1 MQVVSVEIAA
11 ALARATLV
19 PLEHPCGLEKFHLSF
34 GGNSVTGILTRKP
47 QPQVLGKR
55 MWRKRRGLGTRGQ
68 RGHAHGNCK
77 TELQEV
83 AGVPYIF
90 PPSPRKG
97 IPSPEPKSTPPPP
110 QPPPKHEGHQCRKVT
125 PESPPRQTPL

>member
-1 MQVVSVEIAA
+1 MPVVAVEIAA
-11 ALARATLV
+11 AMAPAPMV
-19 PLEHPCGLEKFHLSF
+19 PIVHPFGLEKFHLSF
-34 GGNSVTGILTRKP
+34 GGNRVTGILTRKP

-83 AGVPYIF
+83 AGGHHRY
-90 PPSPRKG
+90 S
-97 IPSPEPKSTPPPP
+97 PPPPKRLRARDP
-110 QPPPKHEGHQCRKVT
+110 QPPPPPPDHRAKHGDRSEAKM
-125 PESPPRQTPL
+125 

>member
-1 MQVVSVEIAA
+1 MAPA
-11 ALARATLV
+11 PMV
-19 PLEHPCGLEKFHLSF
+19 PIVHPFGLEKFHLSF
-34 GGNSVTGILTRKP
+34 GGNRVTGILTRKP

-83 AGVPYIF
+83 AGVPDLC
-90 PPSPRKG
+90 SLAPREG
-97 IPSPEPKSTPPPP
+97 IPSSDTKPPPP
-110 QPPPKHEGHQCRKVT
+110 R
-125 PESPPRQTPL
+125 PRSR

>member
-1 MQVVSVEIAA
+1 MGLVTSAPPRAIPVVAVEIAA
-11 ALARATLV
+11 AMAPAPMV
-19 PLEHPCGLEKFHLSF
+19 PIVHPFGLEKFHLSF
-34 GGNSVTGILTRKP
+34 GGNRVTGILTRKP

-83 AGVPYIF
+83 AGCHDIC
-90 PPSPRKG
+90 SPAPRHG
-97 IPSPEPKSTPPPP
+97 IRSRGPNTP
-110 QPPPKHEGHQCRKVT
+110 H
-125 PESPPRQTPL
+125 